1 MYTEEFNDDDDDN
14 DDDED
19 DDDEDDAEEA
29 NIDRTDYNSNY
40 DEDTFSLPIFGARPS
55 DFPDSS
61 STIAPVPSP
70 PDPPIADETL
80 MKLTLP
86 RRTKQSEE
94 SKENDSSRDRGRDK
108 NNLEGETKD
117 HKNDTM
123 KRKRDVLEASD
134 NTKDFLLDW
143 KITLKRKRS
152 IDEKN
157 HSSKRLLVNRHL
169 LKNHTKRTIASDPTS
184 DREMEKSGQDE
195 QNMLVVNIL

>member
-134 NTKDFLLDW
+134 STKDFLLDW

>member
-70 PDPPIADETL
+70 PDPPVADETL

-123 KRKRDVLEASD
+123 KRKRDVLEAND

>member
-134 NTKDFLLDW
+134 STKDFLLDW

-157 HSSKRLLVNRHL
+157 HSSKRLFVNRHL